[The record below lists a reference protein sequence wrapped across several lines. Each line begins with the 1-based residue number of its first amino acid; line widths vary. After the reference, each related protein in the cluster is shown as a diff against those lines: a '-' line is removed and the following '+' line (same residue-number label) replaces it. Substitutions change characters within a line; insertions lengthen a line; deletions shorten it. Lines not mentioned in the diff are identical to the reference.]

1 MANLEQTQSVLEMP
15 VAAPAASRGKA
26 DLWPTVLRVA
36 WLSIGLG
43 LALEI
48 LLLVLAA
55 FTDTAGASPKPFVA
69 DLAQKIS
76 WSFIVCVGLAFG
88 STAATSDRVREGVMG
103 LLGLV
108 SAPAGF
114 AIARAVHKAAKDA
127 LGASGLAGAGAS
139 PLLIAGLKGVEYAV
153 FGALLAWVGKRSL
166 GLGSH
171 LGAGLAIGLTFGA
184 AIVAVTVQ
192 AAAAP
197 PTSADLI
204 AKGINEVMFPVGCA
218 LVLYGSGAMAKRL

>member
-1 MANLEQTQSVLEMP
+1 MANLEQTQSVLDRI
-15 VAAPAASRGKA
+15 PAAKPASPEST
-26 DLWPTVLRVA
+26 DLWRTLLRVA

-55 FTDTAGASPKPFVA
+55 FTDTAGASPKPFIA

-88 STAATSDRVREGVMG
+88 STAARAREGVMG
-103 LLGLV
+103 LLGLL

-114 AIARAVHKAAKDA
+114 AVARIVHKVAKDA
-127 LGASGLAGAGAS
+127 LGAAGTVGAGAS

-153 FGALLAWVGKRSL
+153 FGALLAWIGKRSM
-166 GLGSH
+166 GLGAH
-171 LGAGLAIGLTFGA
+171 VGTGLAIGLTFGI
-184 AIVAVTVQ
+184 AIVAATVQ

-197 PTSADLI
+197 PAAVDLV
-204 AKGINEVMFPVGCA
+204 AKGVNEVMFPVGCA
-218 LVLYGSGAMAKRL
+218 LVLYASGAMAKKL